1 MITFEE
7 LKSLKEKTLLGKQ
20 KDAAIIPSGELERI
34 KQTINRT
41 ERKEESKQALLE
53 KQLAQTAAKIK
64 KQKMQNQERE
74 TRLKNQADAK
84 PSLEQIQRA
93 QGMLSKA
100 QQQLDEEHDDVKD
113 MNQKVM
119 FSRIVTVRD
128 K

>member
-1 MITFEE
+1 M
-7 LKSLKEKTLLGKQ
+7 
-20 KDAAIIPSGELERI
+20 
-34 KQTINRT
+34 
-41 ERKEESKQALLE
+41 
-53 KQLAQTAAKIK
+53 
-64 KQKMQNQERE
+64 
-74 TRLKNQADAK
+74 KNQADAK

-113 MNQKVM
+113 MNKKVM